1 MTTRARWMVLAAAC
15 LMATAY
21 VFPLWRVDLIAPQYP
36 EGLGMFI
43 HVNGVEGLKPND
55 LHSINNLNHYIGM
68 KAIEPDAI
76 PELRFMPWI
85 LAALIAGGL
94 AVAATGKRTPLNVWG
109 VALGLVL
116 VAGLAD
122 FYRWGYDYGHDLDQ
136 DIAIIKIPGMTY
148 QPPLI
153 GSKKLLN
160 FRATSWPSTGGIA
173 LTLAAGLVAAAMFDS
188 RRRKG
193 AGNAATV
200 TSERGRPVTAALLLA
215 LGTASCA
222 AGGPRD
228 LIAGEDQCGF
238 CRMEISDPRFGAQV
252 ILATGQIHVFDSVE
266 CAASFA
272 AALDPE
278 RIRSV
283 WVSDADLGTFV
294 AAERA
299 GYVAGGTLRSPMG
312 QVVAFASPADA
323 ATQQARLGGSTVSW
337 GAVLADSAGLRSHG
351 GH

>member
-1 MTTRARWMVLAAAC
+1 MTSRARWMVLAAAV

-43 HVNGVEGLKPND
+43 RVNGVEGLKPND
-55 LHSINNLNHYIGM
+55 LNSINNLNHYIGM

-85 LAALIAGGL
+85 LGALIAGGL
-94 AVAATGKRTPLNVWG
+94 GVAAAGKRRPLNVWG

-116 VAGLAD
+116 VVGLAD
-122 FYRWGYDYGHDLDQ
+122 FYRWGYDYGHDLDEE
-136 DIAIIKIPGMTY
+136 IAIIKIPGMTY

-193 AGNAATV
+193 PGGSAPAV
-200 TSERGRPVTAALLLA
+200 RELGRPVVAALLLVVA
-215 LGTASCA
+215 AACA
-222 AGGPRD
+222 PGGPRE
-228 LIAGEDQCGF
+228 LIAGQDQCGF

-252 ILATGQIHVFDSVE
+252 ILTTGKIHVFDSVE

-272 AALDPE
+272 ASLEPDRLRA
-278 RIRSV
+278 V
-283 WVSDADLGTFV
+283 WVSDASTGTFIEV
-294 AAERA
+294 EAAGFLA
-299 GYVAGGTLRSPMG
+299 DGTLRGPMG
-312 QVVAFASPADA
+312 HVVAFASPAE
-323 ATQQARLGGSTVSW
+323 ATAQQSQLGGQTVSW
-337 GAVLADSAGLRSHG
+337 AAVLADSAGLRSHG